1 MEDKEKKKYL
11 LIICVDVDNDLEQKT
26 GIKGPVV
33 GRDKNFEAAT
43 KLMLADPE
51 EEDANTMFA
60 AIKVFDELS
69 KTKKNVEVVTLTGAP
84 GSYTAG
90 FEIGKQLDSVL
101 ESIPSDSCIFISDG
115 ASDQTVLPI
124 IQSRLK
130 IESVKVVN
138 VKQAKGVEATYIT
151 ILEKLKEPH
160 FARIFFGI
168 PALILLLIT
177 ISYILGYGLLLPGII
192 LGVYLLI
199 KGFGIED
206 TLIRLLKSFAISTKR
221 ISFGFYLLSLIILF
235 IAIAVGISSFYA
247 SINSGEILA
256 LGYGLKDFLFLL
268 GFVILFFG
276 GGKVTD
282 IYIRK
287 QELNIPRMVFF
298 LGSLGIAWFDFY
310 ALSLWIIARIYF
322 YQLVESVL
330 LSIVVLYLI
339 HVLTTNLTKKILKE
353 KKIVGKEVIDKSG
366 ARIGRI
372 VGVNIPQALL
382 KVETSFRTIMEIP
395 FENIINV
402 GEKIVVEL

>member
-1 MEDKEKKKYL
+1 MEEKEKKKYL

-26 GIKGPVV
+26 GIKGPVI
-33 GRDKNFEAAT
+33 GREKNFEAAT

-60 AIKVFDELS
+60 AIKVFDEIS
-69 KTKKNVEVVTLTGAP
+69 KTKKNVEIVTLTGTP

-101 ESIPSDSCIFISDG
+101 EKIPSDSCIFVSDG

-130 IESVKVVN
+130 IESVRVVS

-151 ILEKLKEPH
+151 LVEKLKEPH

-168 PALILLLIT
+168 PAIILLLIT
-177 ISYILGYGLLLPGII
+177 ISYLFGYGLILPGIV

-206 TLIRLLKSFAISTKR
+206 TLIRLVKSFAISTKR
-221 ISFGFYLLSLIILF
+221 VSFGFYLLSLIILF
-235 IAIAVGISSFYA
+235 IAFAVGISSFYTYL
-247 SINSGEILA
+247 NQGGVLA
-256 LGYGLKDFLFLL
+256 LGYALKDFLFLI
-268 GFVILFFG
+268 GFVLLFFG
-276 GGKVTD
+276 AGKLTD
-282 IYIRK
+282 IFLRK
-287 QELNIPRMVFF
+287 QELNLPRMLFF
-298 LGSLGIAWFDFY
+298 LGSLGVAWFDFY

-330 LSIVVLYLI
+330 LSVVILYLI
-339 HVLTTNLTKKILKE
+339 HILTTNLTKKILKE
-353 KKIVGKEVIDKSG
+353 KRIVGKEVVDKTG
-366 ARIGRI
+366 AR
-372 VGVNIPQALL
+372 VGKVVGINIIQAVL
-382 KVETSFRTIMEIP
+382 KIETSFRTIIEIP

>member
-322 YQLVESVL
+322 YQLVDSVL

>member
-1 MEDKEKKKYL
+1 MEKEKKDKYL
-11 LIICVDVDNDLEQKT
+11 LVICVDVDNDLEQKT
-26 GIKGPVV
+26 GIKGPVI

-60 AIKVFDELS
+60 AIKVFDEIY
-69 KTKKNVEVVTLTGAP
+69 KTKKNVEIVTLTGAP

-90 FEIGKQLDSVL
+90 FEIGKQLDSIL
-101 ESIPSDSCIFISDG
+101 ENIPADSCIFISDG

-130 IESVKVVN
+130 IESIKVVS

-151 ILEKLKEPH
+151 LLEKLKEPH

-177 ISYILGYGLLLPGII
+177 ISYIFGYGLLLPGIV

-206 TLIRLLKSFAISTKR
+206 TLIRLIKSFAISTKR
-221 ISFGFYLLSLIILF
+221 VSFGFYLLSLIILF
-235 IAIAVGISSFYA
+235 VALAIGISSFYTY
-247 SINSGEILA
+247 SNQGEMLA
-256 LGYGLKDFLFLL
+256 IGYGLKDFLSLL
-268 GFVILFFG
+268 GFVLLFFG
-276 GGKVTD
+276 SGKLTD
-282 IYIRK
+282 IHLRK
-287 QELNIPRMVFF
+287 QELSMPRMIFF

-310 ALSLWIIARIYF
+310 ALSLWIIAKIYF
-322 YQLVESVL
+322 YQLIESVL
-330 LSIVVLYLI
+330 LSVVVLYLI
-339 HVLTTNLTKKILKE
+339 HILTTNIAKKILKE
-353 KKIVGKEVIDKSG
+353 KRIIGKEVIDKTGAKVGKISG
-366 ARIGRI
+366 ISLAQSI
-372 VGVNIPQALL
+372 L
-382 KVETSFRTIMEIP
+382 KVETSFKTIIEIP
-395 FENIINV
+395 FENIISI

>member
-1 MEDKEKKKYL
+1 MEDKKRENYL

-26 GIKGPVV
+26 GIKGPVI

-60 AIKVFDELS
+60 AIKVFDEFY
-69 KTKKNVEVVTLTGAP
+69 KTRKNVEIVTLTGTP

-101 ESIPSDSCIFISDG
+101 ENIPSESCIFVSDG

-130 IESVKVVN
+130 IESVKIVS

-151 ILEKLKEPH
+151 LLEKLKEPH

-177 ISYILGYGLLLPGII
+177 ISYIFGYGLLLPGIV

-206 TLIRLLKSFAISTKR
+206 ILFRLLKSFAISTKR
-221 ISFGFYLLSLIILF
+221 VSFGFYLLSLIILF
-235 IAIAVGISSFYA
+235 IAIAVGISSFYTYL
-247 SINSGEILA
+247 NRGGILA
-256 LGYGLKDFLFLL
+256 IGYGLKDFLFLL
-268 GFVILFFG
+268 GFVLLFFG
-276 GGKVTD
+276 SGKLTD

-287 QELNIPRMVFF
+287 QELSMPNMLFF

-310 ALSLWIIARIYF
+310 VLSLWIIAKVYF
-322 YQLVESVL
+322 YQLVEGVL
-330 LSIVVLYLI
+330 LSVVILYLI
-339 HVLTTNLTKKILKE
+339 HILTTNLAKRILKE
-353 KKIVGKEVIDKSG
+353 KKIVGKEVVDKTG
-366 ARIGRI
+366 AK
-372 VGVNIPQALL
+372 VGKVTEVNLAQSIL
-382 KVETSFRTIMEIP
+382 KVETSFRTIIEIP
-395 FENIINV
+395 LENIINI
-402 GEKIVVEL
+402 GEKIVVTL

>member
-1 MEDKEKKKYL
+1 MEEKEKKKYL

-60 AIKVFDELS
+60 AIKVFDEIHE
-69 KTKKNVEVVTLTGAP
+69 TQKNVEIVTLTGAS

-101 ESIPSDSCIFISDG
+101 ENIPADSCIFISDG

-130 IESVKVVN
+130 IESVKIVN

-151 ILEKLKEPH
+151 LLEKLKEPH

-177 ISYILGYGLLLPGII
+177 ISYIFGYGLLLPGIV

-206 TLIRLLKSFAISTKR
+206 TIFRLLKSFAISTKR
-221 ISFGFYLLSLIILF
+221 VSFGFYLLSLIILF
-235 IAIAVGISSFYA
+235 IAITIGISSFYTYL
-247 SINSGEILA
+247 NSGEISA
-256 LGYGLKDFLFLL
+256 MGHGLKDFLALL
-268 GFVILFFG
+268 GFVLLFFG
-276 GGKVTD
+276 SGKLTD
-282 IYIRK
+282 IYLRK
-287 QELNIPRMVFF
+287 QELSIPGMLFF

-310 ALSLWIIARIYF
+310 ALSLWIIATIYF
-322 YQLVESVL
+322 YQLVEGVL
-330 LSIVVLYLI
+330 LSVVILYLI
-339 HVLTTNLTKKILKE
+339 HILTMSIAKKILKE
-353 KKIVGKEVIDKSG
+353 KKIVGKEVIDKTGAKVGKISG
-366 ARIGRI
+366 ISLAQSI
-372 VGVNIPQALL
+372 L
-382 KVETSFRTIMEIP
+382 KVETSFKTIIEIP
-395 FENIINV
+395 FENIINI
-402 GEKIVVEL
+402 GEKIVVSL